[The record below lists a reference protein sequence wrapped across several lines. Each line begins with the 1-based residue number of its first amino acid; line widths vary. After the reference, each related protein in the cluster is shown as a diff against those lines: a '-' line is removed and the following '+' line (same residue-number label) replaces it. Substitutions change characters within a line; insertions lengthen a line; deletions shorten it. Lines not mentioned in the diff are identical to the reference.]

1 MCLLALFKQQSFEH
15 TSSVCII
22 VIIESAYVRQTF
34 AIEYEN
40 MCVHTYIYEKGGFG
54 MYEGGYPTNEFLDPS
69 HSGAAPAVIVVGTD
83 EWLGGV
89 SNKY

>member
-1 MCLLALFKQQSFEH
+1 MY
-15 TSSVCII
+15 T
-22 VIIESAYVRQTF
+22 
-34 AIEYEN
+34 
-40 MCVHTYIYEKGGFG
+40 TYICEKGGFG

-89 SNKY
+89 SNKYTTQTDMDYIVLYA